1 MRNLGVREMGLRERA
16 IKAYEE
22 DKKKREE
29 SERREAESFAE
40 RKAKEFERIFGVKP
54 DKVQPVT
61 PYECSI
67 ECDGLT
73 FRVRDTAFGAR
84 FEAGIPCPKCERLV
98 FMQVD
103 SLAGLGYWLTHPV
116 ECSECVKS
124 SGTREPS
131 VEEQIVQKLRE
142 ILDLLQE
149 G

>member
-1 MRNLGVREMGLRERA
+1 MGLRERA
-16 IKAYEE
+16 IKVYEE

-29 SERREAESFAE
+29 SEKREAEAFAE

-73 FRVRDTAFGAR
+73 FRVRAAPYRDI
-84 FEAGIPCPKCERLV
+84 FEVGVQCPQCHNPFFIEVDSLSSLGEALSNSAIKCPKC
-98 FMQVD
+98 MN
-103 SLAGLGYWLTHPV
+103 S
-116 ECSECVKS
+116 SEPS
-124 SGTREPS
+124 EPRESS

-142 ILDLLQE
+142 ILDLLE
-149 G
+149 EE